1 MVYLVK
7 YTVYFVQQDTSVN
20 DEIEVE
26 ENTVFF
32 DIEEQK
38 EIKVNSEENAKKYV
52 HSLYSDNEDNVVIIP
67 QSIWDSE
74 DGLTDSEL
82 TIFSV
87 DII

>member
-7 YTVYFVQQDTSVN
+7 YKVYFVQQDTSVN

-32 DIEEQK
+32 DVEEKK

-52 HSLYSDNEDNVVIIP
+52 NTLYSDNEDNVVIIP

-82 TIFSV
+82 TILSV